1 MCQESTFRMWTSTGR
16 TESSRRSSEE
26 RHFPC
31 AVRFFEKCIIY
42 DGGARRYEIHEHVEE
57 VLEFWEGIKE
67 RADKIDFKELLDEKI
82 GYPTPISYEDW
93 IEKNHYE
100 KIRPADT
107 KWLYRQEQGYIESMK
122 NITLKELADQRI
134 TEFTDSLKKYML

>member
-1 MCQESTFRMWTSTGR
+1 M
-16 TESSRRSSEE
+16 SSD
-26 RHFPC
+26 
-31 AVRFFEKCIIY
+31 V
-42 DGGARRYEIHEHVEE
+42 
-57 VLEFWEGIKE
+57 IKE

>member
-1 MCQESTFRMWTSTGR
+1 MLFKATKEMDSLVFKD
-16 TESSRRSSEE
+16 EYN
-26 RHFPC
+26 F
-31 AVRFFEKCIIY
+31 
-42 DGGARRYEIHEHVEE
+42 
-57 VLEFWEGIKE
+57 IKE

>member
-1 MCQESTFRMWTSTGR
+1 MCCYLRPPKNGQSGFKDEYNF
-16 TESSRRSSEE
+16 
-26 RHFPC
+26 
-31 AVRFFEKCIIY
+31 
-42 DGGARRYEIHEHVEE
+42 
-57 VLEFWEGIKE
+57 IKE

-82 GYPTPISYEDW
+82 GYSTPISYEDW